1 MQTPDPDN
9 ALALSWLNWWQYGF
23 WLQADESWRTQ
34 PLAQLPLATQ
44 RTYLRQ
50 NAERWQHTLGILP
63 APLPPPQPL
72 ALAISALDTEGR
84 MRLLTLVAEICGGAT
99 DLPAELKIW
108 LRRLAKGMRTECWLP
123 AGLFTTGD
131 SCNSQ
136 RLLQALYPA
145 LWPRLRLLFPQA
157 TTPQDAVLSLPAH
170 RLRPLWEAALWQVQQ
185 IPGHIRDVETE
196 NP

>member
-1 MQTPDPDN
+1 MQTSEPDN
-9 ALALSWLNWWQYGF
+9 ALALNWLGWWQYGF
-23 WLQADESWRTQ
+23 WLQADDSWRTQ

-44 RTYLRQ
+44 EMYLRQ
-50 NAERWQHTLGILP
+50 NAASWQQTLGILP
-63 APLPPPQPL
+63 APLPSPQPVV
-72 ALAISALDTEGR
+72 LAISALDSEAR
-84 MRLLTLVAEICGGAT
+84 RRLLTLVAEICGGAT

-131 SCNSQ
+131 SDNSL
-136 RLLQALYPA
+136 RLLQALCPA

-185 IPGHIRDVETE
+185 TPGNTPDVETE

>member
-1 MQTPDPDN
+1 MQTPESDH
-9 ALALSWLNWWQYGF
+9 ALALRWLGWWQHGF

-34 PLAQLPLATQ
+34 SLAQLPLAAQ
-44 RTYLRQ
+44 KMYLRQ
-50 NAERWQHTLGILP
+50 NAVRWQQALGILP
-63 APLPPPQPL
+63 TALPPPQPMV
-72 ALAISALDTEGR
+72 LAISALDTEGR

-99 DLPAELKIW
+99 DLPSELKIW

-123 AGLFTTGD
+123 AGCFTSAD
-131 SCNSQ
+131 SGNSL

-157 TTPQDAVLSLPAH
+157 TTPQDAVISLPAH

-185 IPGHIRDVETE
+185 TPGHIRDVETE